1 MKKLLWLLLVPSVLT
16 AQADTV
22 KLSPK
27 ELFEASSAWNGI
39 GVVQSY
45 VDFQKDV
52 LSSSNLS
59 VSIVGKQV
67 STTLNL
73 GYNKSSLSGAWS
85 QSFLTSLNPAWDYYG
100 AGYGITRNT
109 NHITSTLQ
117 AFISTDFDFQKN
129 ITISV
134 IELFPTKTFG
144 TFGATVNVSK
154 TFWGEHEGAW
164 EGEYIVDEQGNWVK
178 NIYPINPASSQV
190 ITRAMLM
197 YTYTFKTDKVN
208 ISPQIFALSD
218 IHKVYKN
225 GITNI
230 AYFSDFNLDVYY
242 GTSVDWK
249 ITKRF
254 VLNTNIRLNTTL
266 DKFGESVG
274 YKKSNPV
281 IFMVGTQFQF

>member
-1 MKKLLWLLLVPSVLT
+1 MKKILFLLLVPTVLS

-27 ELFEASSAWNGI
+27 ELFEVSSAWNGI

-59 VSIVGKQV
+59 VNIVGNQV

-85 QSFLTSLNPAWDYYG
+85 QSFLTSINPVWDYYG
-100 AGYGITRNT
+100 VGYGISKNT
-109 NHITSTLQ
+109 NRATSTLQ
-117 AFISTDFDFQKN
+117 AFVSTDFNFQKN
-129 ITISV
+129 ITLSA

-144 TFGATVNVSK
+144 TFGVTVNVSK
-154 TFWGEHEGAW
+154 TYWKEYEGAW
-164 EGEYIVDEQGNWVK
+164 QGEYTVDEQGNWIK
-178 NIYPINPASSQV
+178 NINPMTPASSQLT
-190 ITRAMLM
+190 TRSMMM

-208 ISPQIFALSD
+208 ISPQLFGLTD
-218 IHKVYKN
+218 WHKVFKN
-225 GITNI
+225 GITDI
-230 AYFSDFNLDVYY
+230 SYFDDFNLDVYY

-249 ITKRF
+249 VTKRF
-254 VLNTNIRLNTTL
+254 VLNTNIRLNTTFDEFSKSL
-266 DKFGESVG
+266 G

-281 IFMVGTQFQF
+281 MFMVGTQFQF

>member
-59 VSIVGKQV
+59 VSIVGEQV

-85 QSFLTSLNPAWDYYG
+85 QSFLTSLNPVWDYYG

-109 NHITSTLQ
+109 NHVTSTLQ
-117 AFISTDFDFQKN
+117 AFVSTDFDFQKN
-129 ITISV
+129 ITLSV

-154 TFWGEHEGAW
+154 TFWGEYEGAW
-164 EGEYIVDEQGNWVK
+164 EGEYIVDETRKLGEEHLSHESSIQSSNNQSHADVHLHLQNRQGEHL
-178 NIYPINPASSQV
+178 
-190 ITRAMLM
+190 T
-197 YTYTFKTDKVN
+197 TD
-208 ISPQIFALSD
+208 IC
-218 IHKVYKN
+218 
-225 GITNI
+225 T
-230 AYFSDFNLDVYY
+230 
-242 GTSVDWK
+242 
-249 ITKRF
+249 
-254 VLNTNIRLNTTL
+254 
-266 DKFGESVG
+266 
-274 YKKSNPV
+274 
-281 IFMVGTQFQF
+281 